1 MKVIEGIE
9 VLTTLDELVDPRHMA
24 LMCVDMQNDIASEQ
38 GQLGSRVAPVRAI
51 IPNIQRLLD
60 AGRRA
65 GVLVTYAEFIHR
77 NRDGVSLLDGPELW
91 PHRDQT
97 SISVMQEGS
106 WQAQT
111 IDELA
116 PQPGDLVILKSRGTA
131 FCGTLLDSHLG
142 ARGIRSVIMTGTATS
157 GCVFATW
164 IDARTHGYYPV
175 LVTDAVS
182 EPGEGRHD
190 IALEW
195 MSGSAPSATT
205 NEIVRLWAGEA

>member
-9 VLTTLDELVDPRHMA
+9 VLTSLEELVDPRHTA
-24 LMCVDMQNDIASEQ
+24 VMCIDMQNEIASDR
-38 GQLGSRVAPVRAI
+38 GPLGARVAPVRAI

-65 GVLVTYAEFIHR
+65 GALVAYAEFIHR

-91 PHRDQT
+91 PHRDQP
-97 SISVMQEGS
+97 SISLMQEGS
-106 WQAQT
+106 WEAQT

-116 PQPGDLVILKSRGTA
+116 PRAGDLVILKSRGTA
-131 FCGTLLDSHLG
+131 FCGTLLDAHLG
-142 ARGIRSVIMTGTATS
+142 ARGIRSIILTGTATS

-175 LVTDAVS
+175 LVTDAVA
-182 EPGEGRHD
+182 EAGGGRHE

-195 MSGSAPSATT
+195 MGGSAPSATT
-205 NEIVRLWAGEA
+205 EEVIHLWAGQE

>member
-9 VLTTLDELVDPRHMA
+9 VLTTLDELVDPKQTA
-24 LMCVDMQNDIASEQ
+24 LMCIDMQNDNVSER
-38 GQLGSRVAPVRAI
+38 GHMGPRVAPVRAI

-91 PHRDQT
+91 PHRDQS
-97 SISVMQEGS
+97 SIRLMQEDS
-106 WQAQT
+106 WEAQT
-111 IDELA
+111 IDELT
-116 PQPGDLVILKSRGTA
+116 PQAGDLVILKSRGSA
-131 FCGTLLDSHLG
+131 FCGTPLDSNLG
-142 ARGIRSVIMTGTATS
+142 ARRIRSVIITGIATS

-164 IDARTHGYYPV
+164 IDARRQGYYPV
-175 LVTDAVS
+175 LVTDAIA
-182 EPGEGRHD
+182 EAGGGRHD

-195 MSGSAPSATT
+195 MGGSAPTATT
-205 NEIVRLWAGEA
+205 EEIIRLWAGQA

>member
-9 VLTTLDELVDPRHMA
+9 ILTSLEELVDPKQTA
-24 LMCVDMQNDIASEQ
+24 LMCIDMQNDNASER

-65 GVLVTYAEFIHR
+65 GVLVAYAEFIHR
-77 NRDGVSLLDGPELW
+77 NRDGLSLLDGPELW
-91 PHRDQT
+91 PHRDQS
-97 SISVMQEGS
+97 SISLMQEGR

-111 IDELA
+111 IDELTPRA
-116 PQPGDLVILKSRGTA
+116 GDLVILKSRGSA
-131 FCGTLLDSHLG
+131 FCGTPLDSNLG
-142 ARGIRSVIMTGTATS
+142 ARRIRSVIITGIATS

-175 LVTDAVS
+175 LVTDAVA
-182 EPGEGRHD
+182 EAGGGRHD

-195 MSGSAPSATT
+195 MAGSAPSATT
-205 NEIVRLWAGEA
+205 EEIIGLWTGKA

>member
-9 VLTTLDELVDPRHMA
+9 VLTTLDELVDPKQTA
-24 LMCVDMQNDIASEQ
+24 LMCIDMQNDNASER
-38 GQLGSRVAPVRAI
+38 GHMGPRVAPVRAI

-65 GVLVTYAEFIHR
+65 GALVAYAEFIHR
-77 NRDGVSLLDGPELW
+77 NRDGLSLLDGPELW
-91 PHRDQT
+91 PHRDQS
-97 SISVMQEGS
+97 SISLMQDGS

-111 IDELA
+111 IDELTPRA
-116 PQPGDLVILKSRGTA
+116 GDLVILKSRGSA
-131 FCGTLLDSHLG
+131 FCGTPLDSNLG
-142 ARGIRSVIMTGTATS
+142 ARRIRSVIITGIATS

-175 LVTDAVS
+175 LVTDAVA
-182 EPGEGRHD
+182 EAGGGRHD

-195 MSGSAPSATT
+195 MGGSAPSATT
-205 NEIVRLWAGEA
+205 EEIIRLWAGQA